1 MNQKDILR
9 SIISPSDTIKQ
20 AIKQLNENSLQIL
33 LVADSDHRLL
43 GTVTDGD
50 IRRELEK
57 NWDLNQ
63 SVELIMNQSPR
74 FLYESE
80 RESAHDIMIKEG
92 IRHIPIL
99 NFYKKILDL
108 VLFVNLENVKKQE
121 LFSQKKEKVFILAGG
136 KGTRLKPFTNIIPK
150 PLIPLGETPI
160 VEIIMDRFQYFGF
173 NQFILSINFKAEMIR
188 SYFVDNPKNFQI
200 DYVKE
205 EEFLGTAGSLY
216 FLKNNIKE
224 TLIISNCD
232 VILDI
237 NFDNF
242 FKYHQECENDI
253 TVVGVIRHVKIP
265 YGVMEISDRILQ
277 SIKEKPEYDII
288 VNAGI
293 YAVEYGILDLIEDKK
308 YLDMPDLLQMAKA
321 KGKKV
326 GVYLVSAEM
335 IDVGHW
341 DEYKLAEEKARQLG
355 FIL

>member
-1 MNQKDILR
+1 MKQKNLNR
-9 SIISPSDTIKQ
+9 SIASPTISIKQ

-33 LVADSDHRLL
+33 LVADSDNRLL

-63 SVELIMNQSPR
+63 SIELIMNQSPR

-80 RESAHDIMIKEG
+80 RERAHDVMLKES
-92 IRHIPIL
+92 IRSIPIL

-108 VLFVNLENVKKQE
+108 ILFVDLECIQKQD
-121 LFSQKKEKVFILAGG
+121 LFAQKKEKVFILAGG
-136 KGTRLKPFTNIIPK
+136 RGTRLKPFTNIIPK

-160 VEIIMDRFQYFGF
+160 MEIIMDRFQYYGF
-173 NQFILSINFKAEMIR
+173 NHFILSINFKAEMIS
-188 SYFVDNPKNFQI
+188 SYFAENVKNFNI
-200 DYVKE
+200 EYVKE
-205 EEFLGTAGSLY
+205 EEFLGTAGSL
-216 FLKNNIKE
+216 FLLKGKINE

-242 FKYHQECENDI
+242 LENHKDYKNDI

-265 YGVMEISDRILQ
+265 YGVMEISDRILT

-293 YAVEYGILDLIEDKK
+293 YAMENRILDLIEDKK
-308 YLDMPDLLQMAKA
+308 YLDMPDLLQYAKN
-321 KGKKV
+321 KDFKI

-335 IDVGHW
+335 IDIGHW
-341 DEYKLAEEKARQLG
+341 DEYKLAEEKAKQLG
-355 FIL
+355 FI